1 MCKIQYNFY
10 SKMRLVGLIHITLK
24 IIINQPPLK
33 SVLRRM
39 RVVELRVAVVSCELR
54 VASCELRVA
63 SCELRVASCKLQ
75 LPVASYKQ
83 TK

>member
-10 SKMRLVGLIHITLK
+10 SKMRLVGLIHTTLK

-39 RVVELRVAVVSCELR
+39 RVVELRVAV
-54 VASCELRVA
+54 ASCELRV
-63 SCELRVASCKLQ
+63 
-75 LPVASYKQ
+75 
-83 TK
+83 TKRQNKDICNPSQGKIIR